1 MTSSKGIT
9 SIGEPQLAEFVEA
22 MKLSELQE
30 GTISAINLNGSHVLL
45 AKIGGE
51 VSAVS
56 GTCTHEET
64 DLGLGF
70 VIEDRVVCPLH
81 LSQFDLRTGEVMN
94 PPATVPLRRF
104 NVKIEGDAIFVEV

>member
-1 MTSSKGIT
+1 MKVSD
-9 SIGEPQLAEFVEA
+9 LAEGSMAA
-22 MKLSELQE
+22 MDL
-30 GTISAINLNGSHVLL
+30 GDVHVLL

-70 VIEDRVVCPLH
+70 VLEDRVICPLH
-81 LSQFDLRTGEVMN
+81 LSQFDLRTGQVLN
-94 PPATVPLRRF
+94 PPATEPLRRS
-104 NVKIEGDAIFVEV
+104 NVKIEDETIFVEV

>member
-1 MTSSKGIT
+1 LGYL
-9 SIGEPQLAEFVEA
+9 PAL
-22 MKLSELQE
+22 KLSDLGEGAMSSVDLE
-30 GTISAINLNGSHVLL
+30 GTHILV

-56 GTCTHEET
+56 GVCTHEET

-81 LSQFDLRTGEVMN
+81 LSQFSLKTGEVMN
-94 PPATVPLRRF
+94 PPADVPLKRF
-104 NVKIEGDAIFVEV
+104 NVKIEGETILVEV

>member
-1 MTSSKGIT
+1 MKV
-9 SIGEPQLAEFVEA
+9 AE
-22 MKLSELQE
+22 LGE
-30 GTISAINLNGSHVLL
+30 GTMSSVDLKGTHILV

-56 GTCTHEET
+56 GICTHEET

-81 LSQFDLRTGEVMN
+81 LSQFDLKTGEVMN
-94 PPATVPLRRF
+94 PPAEVPLKRF
-104 NVKIEGDAIFVEV
+104 NVKIEDGTIFVEV

>member
-1 MTSSKGIT
+1 M
-9 SIGEPQLAEFVEA
+9 AELLQA
-22 MKLSELQE
+22 MKVSDLGE
-30 GTISAINLNGSHVLL
+30 GTISAVDLKGSHILL

-64 DLGLGF
+64 DLALGF
-70 VIEDRVVCPLH
+70 VLEERVICPLH

-94 PPATVPLRRF
+94 PPATLPLQRY
-104 NVKIEGDAIFVEV
+104 NVKIQGDTIFVEV